1 MCSYIYSREPNETK
15 VAQAC
20 VEDDA
25 CVRRESGACTKNDNY
40 IGKSVC
46 VQKKVYKKKNVFSLS
61 FIKIKFIH
69 IIIIILTILY
79 N

>member
-25 CVRRESGACTKNDNY
+25 CVQRESGACTKNDN
-40 IGKSVC
+40 VC
-46 VQKKVYKKKNVFSLS
+46 VCAKNDKYIRKKMCFLSLLLKLSS
-61 FIKIKFIH
+61 F
-69 IIIIILTILY
+69 T
-79 N
+79 

>member
-25 CVRRESGACTKNDNY
+25 CVQRESGACTKNDNY

-46 VQKKVYKKKNVFSLS
+46 VQKMTS
-61 FIKIKFIH
+61 I
-69 IIIIILTILY
+69 
-79 N
+79 